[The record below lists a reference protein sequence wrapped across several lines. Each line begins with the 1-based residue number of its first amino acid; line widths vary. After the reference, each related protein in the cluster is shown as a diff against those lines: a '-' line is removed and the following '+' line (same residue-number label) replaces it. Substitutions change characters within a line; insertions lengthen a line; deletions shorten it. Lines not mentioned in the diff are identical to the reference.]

1 MASIFLTVFIGTSPF
16 GFAFRSFWHYNNTG
30 IAKSKIPKIL
40 ELLYHFNIEKRKK
53 KGRHPFGCPPNC
65 YEVQALTVVLRL
77 RKKPPAMHTITATP
91 ATMALPSRPE
101 TEVPAALSLV
111 AKA

>member
-40 ELLYHFNIEKRKK
+40 ELLYHFNIEKRRKRGASK
-53 KGRHPFGCPPNC
+53 RMPPNC
-65 YEVQALTVVLRL
+65 YEVQALAVVLRL